1 MSYERLICVMLAPA
15 MLLGQSS
22 NLSAAARKLLAN
34 PQLGEAELTWSDGR
48 KEPGRIAQVNNQFV
62 AFVAGPEAKS
72 LQTSACENV
81 ELSKVADVRW
91 RHVPGDN
98 SASRLGNEIFFG
110 ALFAPFFIG
119 DAVANPFRRISPPLE
134 PLRGT
139 WESTGRS
146 FGGRKSTLVFEGSK
160 VSRADLNVK
169 RGRYHAEMGRLHMT
183 YDDGSGMVTAFG
195 FKCGKLFLDNP
206 SDEFGL
212 STIHHQVAAPIVGEW
227 RGSRS
232 TLNLK
237 SDGSFE
243 ETKWETNDG
252 TFKKT
257 AAKVTIHWAA
267 SQGSG
272 IGEWFGAV
280 KNHHLV
286 FRVGAATA
294 EYSYEPPGFYVD
306 DM

>member
-1 MSYERLICVMLAPA
+1 MRYGMLICVMLAPA
-15 MLLGQSS
+15 MLIGQSS
-22 NLSAAARKLLAN
+22 QLSKAARKLLTN
-34 PQLGEAELTWSDGR
+34 PQLGEVELTWSDGR
-48 KEPGRIAQVNNQFV
+48 KERGRIAQVNNQFV
-62 AFVAGPEAKS
+62 AFVAGSEARIF
-72 LQTSACENV
+72 QTSACENV

-91 RHVPGDN
+91 RHVPGDD
-98 SASRLGNEIFFG
+98 SASRLGNEIFLG
-110 ALFAPFFIG
+110 ALFAPFLIG
-119 DAVANPFRRISPPLE
+119 DAVADPFRRMSPPLE

-160 VSRADLNVK
+160 VSRADLNAK
-169 RGRYHAEMGRLHMT
+169 RGRYHAERGRLHMT

-206 SDEFGL
+206 SDEFSL
-212 STIHHQVAAPIVGEW
+212 STIPHHVAAPIVGEW

-232 TLNLK
+232 NLNLK

-243 ETKWETNDG
+243 ERKWETTDG
-252 TFKKT
+252 TFEKT
-257 AAKVTIHWAA
+257 AARVTIHWAA

-286 FRVGAATA
+286 FRVGATTV
-294 EYSYEPPGFYVD
+294 EYGYAPPGFYVD